1 MEIHKDIKN
10 FLVQYLPLL
19 AKAEVLSNGSCLI
32 LLEKGFK
39 STLSFRT
46 VGAVDIVLA
55 LVLTFDLQDKSSTQ
69 IRGINA
75 TVVRISIFMLYKM
88 SVSSFRS

>member
-1 MEIHKDIKN
+1 MKIHKDIQI

-32 LLEKGFK
+32 LLEKGFN

-46 VGAVDIVLA
+46 VDAVDMVLA
-55 LVLTFDLQDKSSTQ
+55 LVLRGSSTF
-69 IRGINA
+69 A
-75 TVVRISIFMLYKM
+75 VSKSWIFVFAYFESRHYKEHAL
-88 SVSSFRS
+88 